1 VDVVLVFP
9 SNSGAM
15 IATKALRESGVAA
28 RIIPTPPTMQSPS
41 NLSLS
46 IDQSVEHEAVSALKA
61 ANVRISA
68 VYR

>member
-1 VDVVLVFP
+1 VDVVLVFS

-28 RIIPTPPTMQSPS
+28 RIIPTPPMMQSPS

-46 IDQSVEHEAVSALKA
+46 IDQSVEQKAVSALKA
-61 ANVRISA
+61 AHVSISA